1 MGCLDRSAFGG
12 PASLSSLATAGL
24 SIITLNRDSL
34 REYFITAV
42 PMGVESCDSLFRRTG
57 DAIRKLGDSIEILS
71 AESLGVSS
79 ADGAAKRM
87 QHSMADG
94 QGLPMGWVESSG
106 ASNLYGVHV
115 WAAAGGSVQ
124 HLRHGGRI
132 VGSLFEDQY
141 ARYCRVV
148 GLLPADASHP
158 RADQAS
164 EVFRQM
170 EGILQGGRM
179 DFLDVFRTW
188 FYNDD
193 ILGWYRDFN
202 GVRSQFF
209 RDRGVPGKLLP
220 ASTGVDGRNGVGAA
234 LTAGLIA
241 VKPKGGGVKVS
252 DVLSPLQPPAPSYGS
267 SFSRAVEVETPDHR
281 RLYVSGTASIDRDGK
296 TVFVGDCAAQVRRT
310 MEVVQA
316 ILESRGMDWS
326 DVVRSLAYFKQP
338 EDAPLFGRYVADAA
352 LPRFPAIVLGNGIC
366 RDDLLFEIEVDA
378 IKPSGS

>member
-1 MGCLDRSAFGG
+1 M
-12 PASLSSLATAGL
+12 SLAIIDKRTTTGL
-24 SIITLNRDSL
+24 DVITLKRDSL
-34 REYFITAV
+34 QEYFITAV
-42 PMGVESCDSLFRRTG
+42 PKGDEPPDSLFSRVG
-57 DAIRKLGDSIEILS
+57 EAIRKLDGPVEILS

-87 QHSMADG
+87 QHTLADG
-94 QGLPMGWVESSG
+94 QGLPLGWVESSG

-115 WAAAGGSVQ
+115 WAAGGGHVQ
-124 HLRHGGRI
+124 HLRHDGRI
-132 VGSLFEDQY
+132 VGSLFEDRY
-141 ARYCRVV
+141 ARYCRII
-148 GLLPADASHP
+148 GLLPTDASHP

-164 EVFRQM
+164 QIFHQM
-170 EGILQGGRM
+170 EGLLHGGQM
-179 DFLDVFRTW
+179 EFLDVFRTW

-202 GVRSQFF
+202 GVRTQFF
-209 RDRGVPGKLLP
+209 RDRGVPGKWLP

-241 VKPKGGGVKVS
+241 VKPKGDGVKVS
-252 DVLSPLQPPAPSYGS
+252 EVLSPLQPPAPDYGS
-267 SFSRAVEVETPDHR
+267 SFSRAVEVETPDLR

-310 MEVVQA
+310 LEVVQA

-326 DVVRSLAYFKQP
+326 DVVRSLAYFRQP
-338 EDAPLFGRYVADAA
+338 EEAPLFGRYLADSAI
-352 LPRFPAIVLGNGIC
+352 PRFPAIVLGNGIC

-378 IKPSGS
+378 IKSSSH